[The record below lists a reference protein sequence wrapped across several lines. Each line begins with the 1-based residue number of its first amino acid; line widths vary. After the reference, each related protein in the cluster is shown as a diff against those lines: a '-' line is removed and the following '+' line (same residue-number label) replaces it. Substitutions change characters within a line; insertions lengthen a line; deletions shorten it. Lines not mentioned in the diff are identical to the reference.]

1 MKKLAREDLLSLED
15 YAVRREE
22 FRREAMAHKRDRRLA
37 IGPNVTLYFE
47 DLLTI
52 RYQVQ
57 EMLRAEKI
65 FEAAGIA
72 EELEAYNPLIP
83 DGVNLKATM
92 MIEFTDV
99 DERRAA
105 LAGLGGIERK
115 VWIEAAG
122 GGRSFAIADEDM
134 ERSDPTRTS
143 AVHFL
148 RFELDAAAVAAIKS
162 GGEVAMGVDHPRY
175 THRVDRL
182 PEALLRSLAQDLD

>member
-1 MKKLAREDLLSLED
+1 MKKLTREDLMGLEE
-15 YAVRREE
+15 YAARRDE
-22 FRREAMAHKRDRRLA
+22 FRREAMVHKRDRRLA
-37 IGPNVTLYFE
+37 IGPHVTLYFE

-65 FEAAGIA
+65 FEAAGIR

-83 DGVNLKATM
+83 DGANLKATM
-92 MIEFTDV
+92 MIEFADV
-99 DERRAA
+99 DERRTA
-105 LAGLGGIERK
+105 LAKLGGIERK

-122 GGRSFAIADEDM
+122 GERCFAIADEDI
-134 ERSDPTRTS
+134 ERSDPQRTS

-148 RFELDAAAVAAIKS
+148 RFELDAAAVGAIKS
-162 GGEVAMGVDHPRY
+162 GGEVGAGVDHPHY
-175 THRVDRL
+175 THHVERL